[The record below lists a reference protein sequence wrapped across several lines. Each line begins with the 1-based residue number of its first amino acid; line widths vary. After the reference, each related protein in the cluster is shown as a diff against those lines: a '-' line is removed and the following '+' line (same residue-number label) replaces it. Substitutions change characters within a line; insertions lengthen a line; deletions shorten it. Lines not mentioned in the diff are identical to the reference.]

1 MAENKTV
8 ATDKDVTTFLNGIEH
23 KGRREAA
30 EILLDMMARVT
41 GKPATMWGP
50 TMIGFD
56 SYHYVYDSGREG
68 DSFIAGFSPR
78 KANMVVYITPGF
90 DDYGE
95 LLEQLGPY
103 KSSVSC
109 LYLGRLTKI
118 DLSVLEELVS
128 RSYKD
133 MKSKYAA

>member
-23 KGRREAA
+23 KGRREDA

-109 LYLGRLTKI
+109 LYLGRLAKI